1 MSSIVTR
8 TGDAG
13 TTSLMF
19 NRRVPKHH
27 PRVEAYGVV
36 DELNAALGLVRA
48 GVADPALKAR
58 IVEIQKELIVFMG
71 ELATDPADLER
82 YLQAG
87 FKQVQPEMTARLDGW
102 VEEVEAELPPPQ
114 GWLLPGHNELSAR
127 LHVAR
132 TVCRRAERKASA
144 LLSSGD
150 LRNSDS
156 LTYLNRLGDLL
167 WLWARQ
173 AEAAA

>member
-1 MSSIVTR
+1 MRSIVTR

-36 DELNAALGLVRA
+36 DELNAALGLARA
-48 GVADPALKAR
+48 RVPEAEWKER
-58 IVEIQKELIVFMG
+58 ILQIQRELILFMG
-71 ELATDPADLER
+71 ELATDTADRER

-87 FKQVQPEMTARLDGW
+87 YGVLETRMATRLEGWIAALEARLP
-102 VEEVEAELPPPQ
+102 VPQ
-114 GWLLPGHNELSAR
+114 GWSLPGADEVSAA

-132 TVCRRAERKASA
+132 TVCRRAERKVSA
-144 LLSSGD
+144 LLAAGD
-150 LRNSDS
+150 LPNTDP

-173 AEAAA
+173 AETAD